1 MAVLRKIVS
10 YVIPGKYKSSTLRLF
25 QKVFHNGLVK
35 VSGGAEEALFW
46 AHAQAELTPYT
57 LIQGFLQ
64 GTFPMPKVDENN
76 VFVWFDPDP
85 RGIIPIADF
94 KIRKELLIFLKK
106 NRLQEADKRF
116 EVKMNTNFEETVR
129 NCAKPR
135 GDKTTTWLTPE
146 YMKAMLELH
155 DMGIAHS
162 VETYQNNKLIGGA
175 FGLSLN
181 GYFVSLSVFRTIDN
195 AGKVAICYLL
205 NKLKEDGF
213 KLHISGAADS
223 WLTQFG
229 AINVSK
235 EDFKKELI
243 KAITSPVTFSSQIPE
258 LTI

>member
-1 MAVLRKIVS
+1 MGVLRKIVS
-10 YVIPGKYKSSTLRLF
+10 SVIPAKYKGSTMKLF
-25 QKVFHNGLVK
+25 QKVLHNGLIT

-46 AHAQAELTPYT
+46 AHAQAKLTPYT

-64 GTFPMPKVDENN
+64 GTFPMPQVDNN
-76 VFVWFDPDP
+76 DIFIWFDPDP
-85 RGIIPIADF
+85 RGIIPVADF
-94 KIRKELLIFLKK
+94 KIRKELLTFLKK
-106 NRLQEADKRF
+106 NRLQEAHKRF
-116 EVKMNTNFEETVR
+116 EVKLNTNFEQTVR
-129 NCAKPR
+129 NCANPR
-135 GDKTTTWLTPE
+135 GDKTTTWITPE
-146 YMKAMLELH
+146 YMKVMLELH
-155 DMGIAHS
+155 EMGIAHS
-162 VETYQNNKLIGGA
+162 VETYQNDKLIGGA
-175 FGLSLN
+175 FGVSLN

-229 AINVSK
+229 AVNISK

-243 KAITSPVTFSSQIPE
+243 KAIISPVIFSPQIPE